1 MPALRVDG
9 NDFLAVYAVTH
20 WAATRARAGLGPTL
34 IELFTYRAEGHS
46 TSDDPTRYRP
56 GSEPAAWPL
65 GDPIDRLKRHL
76 IQLGAWSEDE
86 HVSRSE
92 EHTSELQTLM
102 RISYAVSCL
111 KKKQINKQ
119 NNNRR

>member
-1 MPALRVDG
+1 MSCFSGIAGGEAAPFAARGLGFGIPALRVDG

-56 GSEPAAWPL
+56 GSEPA
-65 GDPIDRLKRHL
+65 
-76 IQLGAWSEDE
+76 
-86 HVSRSE
+86 RSE
-92 EHTSELQTLM
+92 EQTSELQSIM
-102 RISYAVSCL
+102 RISYAVFCL
-111 KKKQINKQ
+111 
-119 NNNRR
+119 